1 MAAPLAHPEWP
12 QVSPSCSLYA
22 ARHLGLGQ
30 TMDAAFRVDDRS
42 SVLNRP
48 LTEAPLDEP
57 MLVPR
62 VRVPVSVL
70 GSASLVFATPMPLG
84 PQG

>member
-1 MAAPLAHPEWP
+1 
-12 QVSPSCSLYA
+12 
-22 ARHLGLGQ
+22 
-30 TMDAAFRVDDRS
+30 MDAAFRVDDRS

-62 VRVPVSVL
+62 VRVPVGVL